1 MIIDVHGHLSP
12 PSSARRFPMPPS
24 LTDPEAMVAEKAANG
39 IDLTLIGSP
48 VGGGA
53 MLRVPGVDNYAQTRD
68 QLRAFHDE
76 LAEMISRFPHA
87 LRGMVYV
94 DPLGGDDLLE
104 GAAETLADDAFVG
117 LIVNSSIA
125 GRYLDTPQADSFF
138 ALAAER
144 DLPVLVHPPAEPLG
158 SQATADFRLVEH
170 LARVNDVTAGIAAV
184 IFGGWLEK
192 YPTLKLIA
200 PGAGGALSLL
210 AEKLDLAAR
219 TPVRGGPP
227 GGAPRTVSLT
237 EPPSRQLR
245 RIYVDTATPSA
256 LAVRSAVE
264 LFGADHVLFGTDSP
278 PLPNVVGPSVRLV
291 EELPVGDEARQQI
304 FCDNAQGLF
313 RLGVPARV

>member
-1 MIIDVHGHLSP
+1 
-12 PSSARRFPMPPS
+12 MPPS
-24 LTDPEAMVAEKAANG
+24 LTDAEAMVTEKAAHG

-53 MLRVPGVDNYAQTRD
+53 MLRVPGVDNYAQSRD

-76 LAEMISRFPHA
+76 LAEMISRFPQA
-87 LRGMVYV
+87 LRGLVYV

-104 GAAETLADDAFVG
+104 GAVETLADDAFVG
-117 LIVNSSIA
+117 LIVNTSVA

-144 DLPVLVHPPAEPLG
+144 DLPVMLHPPAEPVG
-158 SQATADFRLVEH
+158 GPAMADFRLVEH
-170 LARVNDVTAGIAAV
+170 LARANDVSAGIAAV
-184 IFGGWLEK
+184 IFAGWLEK

-200 PGAGGALSLL
+200 PGAGGGLSLL

-227 GGAPRTVSLT
+227 GAGGARSAPVSLD
-237 EPPSRQLR
+237 EPPSQQLR

-256 LAVRSAVE
+256 LAVRSSVA
-264 LFGADHVLFGTDSP
+264 LFGPDHVLFGTDSP
-278 PLPNVVGPSVRLV
+278 PLPGVVGPTVRLV
-291 EELPVGDEARQQI
+291 EDLPVDDDVRQQI
-304 FCDNAQGLF
+304 FADNAQRLF
-313 RLGVPARV
+313 RLGVPAVV